1 VRESP
6 NRASTAKL
14 HPEDLELVAEAP
26 QNSKNMKMVPFEE
39 FEALKALTIKME
51 NDWLLKC
58 EQKDLYIESLRSE
71 IDRMRGEFA
80 IDFEEFKLQH
90 EIKTQDLE

>member
-1 VRESP
+1 
-6 NRASTAKL
+6 
-14 HPEDLELVAEAP
+14 
-26 QNSKNMKMVPFEE
+26 MVPFEE
-39 FEALKALTIKME
+39 FEALKALTIKIE

-80 IDFEEFKLQH
+80 IDFEEFKL
-90 EIKTQDLE
+90 